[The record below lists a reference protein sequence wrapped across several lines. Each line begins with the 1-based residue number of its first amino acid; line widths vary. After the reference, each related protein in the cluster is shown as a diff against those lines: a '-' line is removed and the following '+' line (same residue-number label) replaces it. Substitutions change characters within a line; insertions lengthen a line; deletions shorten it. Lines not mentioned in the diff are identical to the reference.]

1 MYLLYPSNNQ
11 HPQQRPAKDSEEFD
25 LVSQTPKRKV
35 FKKKK
40 MAQGIT
46 GTLPNFASNN
56 EVLPYLIENRHH
68 LTMMQITHA
77 SDWALDPGFLQR
89 DAIAQFILT
98 LPHAQQHQLEEE
110 ECLLCCNPY
119 EIDSDA
125 HFPIVL
131 PCGHIF
137 GAACLNESL
146 KDSESCSHCRATIF
160 TRPAAPPHLANPAS
174 EEILRGLL
182 ESGRVFL
189 EDTMLGSGSDKS
201 YAAFSGWAHGYSTNF
216 QSFIDRT
223 IAKELIRKF
232 EPSLST

>member
-1 MYLLYPSNNQ
+1 
-11 HPQQRPAKDSEEFD
+11 
-25 LVSQTPKRKV
+25 
-35 FKKKK
+35 

-46 GTLPNFASNN
+46 GTLPNFNSNN

-77 SDWALDPGFLQR
+77 SGWALDPGFIQR

-98 LPHAQQHQLEEE
+98 LPRAQQHQLDDE
-110 ECLLCCNPY
+110 ECLLCLNPY
-119 EIDSDA
+119 ETDSDA

-131 PCGHIF
+131 PCGHIV

-146 KDSESCSHCRATIF
+146 KDGESCSHCRVTIF
-160 TRPAAPPHLANPAS
+160 TTPAAAPQLANPAS

-182 ESGRVFL
+182 QSGRVFL
-189 EDTMLGSGSDKS
+189 EETMLGSGSDKS
-201 YAAFSGWAHGYSTNF
+201 YAAFSRWAHGDITDVE
-216 QSFIDRT
+216 SFIART

-232 EPSLST
+232 ELPLSS